1 MVNDNSNQ
9 SVGIA
14 MGGYGEQDAV
24 YGSIR
29 GYRLG
34 EVHPTAKDIYEQARR
49 GEPSIP
55 HAGRYTGFKR
65 MVQYSD
71 GGLQGVCHGATD
83 ARGGQGSTGP

>member
-1 MVNDNSNQ
+1 
-9 SVGIA
+9 

-24 YGSIR
+24 YEAIR

-55 HAGRYTGFKR
+55 HAGRYTGFKE
-65 MVQYSD
+65 MVRGGD
-71 GGLQGVCHGATD
+71 GGRQGVRDGIAD